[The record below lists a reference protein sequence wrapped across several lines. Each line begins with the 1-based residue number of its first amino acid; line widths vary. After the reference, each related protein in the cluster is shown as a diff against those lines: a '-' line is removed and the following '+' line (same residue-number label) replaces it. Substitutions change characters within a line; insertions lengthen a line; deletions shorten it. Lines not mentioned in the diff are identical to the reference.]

1 MLLSRFWYVLL
12 ALLLGG
18 ALFLLNI
25 ASSMYNRAGLRARAE
40 GLASDAQVVSW
51 YLRDD
56 ARQRSAQLIP
66 FALEPD
72 VAKYLQKSS
81 DSEGRVPD
89 DSRQKLMAAL
99 KRVNASIP
107 KELAFDSVFAVDQH
121 GRVVAYVG
129 YEQASGMEDFEL
141 GGYPVVAD
149 ALHGY
154 VRDDTLVLDRPYRVV
169 TRPVEFDLA
178 SLPAGAIVGAR
189 VVDDRFARE
198 LSQRTG
204 AAVAFY
210 ANGQRSAAA
219 APEGFNTAQLD
230 QIVGDLGDL
239 EQDKEYREKGRSNVR
254 EIGTLLSVQYTRLPG
269 EAWQLGAGY
278 AVARLPAAVSGPFGF
293 FTNADDK
300 DKKQGNLLVAF
311 LVALIGAGAGI
322 GFSVLEHTRPIR
334 VFRDEAA
341 RFGRGE
347 SELLTPSRF
356 RGLFRKIAADVN
368 DGIDKQLAKGGGPRR
383 GPADLTEV
391 LGDLPAEPQMSAFSL
406 PGDAMTDGAAPS
418 GAASPASSQS
428 GARPAPGRPLPSPPG
443 SGGRR
448 LPRPPGG
455 TPSAPGSPPAPAV
468 AESPAQLDTTLPAG
482 GGAPPLSGWGSGVPD
497 EGDWRAVYN
506 DFVALKQQCG
516 ESTDGFTYEKFEQTL
531 KKNRDVLVQRHGAKR
546 VKFSVYVKDGRAALK
561 ANPIKND

>member
-1 MLLSRFWYVLL
+1 MLLSRFWYVLIG
-12 ALLLGG
+12 LLLGG

-40 GLASDAQVVSW
+40 GLAADAQVVSW

-81 DSEGRVPD
+81 DSEAKVPGD
-89 DSRQKLMAAL
+89 AREKLTAAL
-99 KRVNASIP
+99 KRVSAQIP

-210 ANGQRSAAA
+210 ANGQRTAAA
-219 APEGFNTAQLD
+219 APEGFNAAQLD

-278 AVARLPAAVSGPFGF
+278 AVARLPAAVSGPLGF
-293 FTNADDK
+293 FANADDK
-300 DKKQGNLLVAF
+300 DKKQGNLLLAILVTLVVAGVG
-311 LVALIGAGAGI
+311 LGL
-322 GFSVLEHTRPIR
+322 SVVEHTRPIR

-341 RFGRGE
+341 RFARGE
-347 SELLTPSRF
+347 LEVLTPSRF

-383 GPADLTEV
+383 GPADLAEV

-406 PGDAMTDGAAPS
+406 PGDAVADAAAASAPS
-418 GAASPASSQS
+418 SSGSHS
-428 GARPAPGRPLPSPPG
+428 GPRPAPGRPLPSPPTSG
-443 SGGRR
+443 SAARR
-448 LPRPPGG
+448 LPKPPGA
-455 TPSAPGSPPAPAV
+455 PSNPQIPAV
-468 AESPAQLDTTLPAG
+468 TGPASQLLDTTLPEG
-482 GGAPPLSGWGSGVPD
+482 GLSAWGTGASD
-497 EGDWRAVYN
+497 ETEWRAVYEE
-506 DFVALKQQCG
+506 FVALKKQCG
-516 ESTDGFTYEKFEQTL
+516 ENTDGFTYEKFEQTL
-531 KKNRDVLVQRHGAKR
+531 KKNRDTLVQRHGAKR
-546 VKFSVYVKDGRAALK
+546 VKFSVYVKEGRAALK
-561 ANPIKND
+561 ANPIKE

>member
-1 MLLSRFWYVLL
+1 MLLSRFWYVLI
-12 ALLLGG
+12 ALVLGG

-25 ASSMYNRAGLRARAE
+25 ASSMYNRAGLRARSE

-56 ARQRSAQLIP
+56 SRQRSAQLIP
-66 FALEPD
+66 FALEAD
-72 VAKYLQKSS
+72 VAKYLQRSS
-81 DSEGRVPD
+81 DSEQKVPE
-89 DSRQKLMAAL
+89 DSRQKLTAAL
-99 KRVNASIP
+99 KRVNAQIP
-107 KELAFDSVFAVDQH
+107 KELAFDAVFAVDQH

-189 VVDDRFARE
+189 VIDDRFARE

-210 ANGQRSAAA
+210 ANGQRAAAA

-254 EIGTLLSVQYTRLPG
+254 EIGTLISVQYTRLPG

-300 DKKQGNLLVAF
+300 DKQQGKLLIAILVVLVVAGVG
-311 LVALIGAGAGI
+311 LGLSVA
-322 GFSVLEHTRPIR
+322 EHTLPIR
-334 VFRDEAA
+334 VFREEAG
-341 RFGRGE
+341 RFARGE
-347 SELLTPSRF
+347 VELLTPSRF

-406 PGDAMTDGAAPS
+406 PGDALADGAPGSAAGPS
-418 GAASPASSQS
+418 SGS
-428 GARPAPGRPLPSPPG
+428 GARPAPGSRPMPSPPGSG

-448 LPRPPGG
+448 LPRPP
-455 TPSAPGSPPAPAV
+455 SAPGNTS
-468 AESPAQLDTTLPAG
+468 SPAIVEAAAPNLDTTMPAG
-482 GGAPPLSGWGSGVPD
+482 GAPLSGWGSGASD
-497 EGDWRAVYN
+497 EAEWRAVYG

-516 ESTDGFTYEKFEQTL
+516 ENTDGFTYEKFEQTL
-531 KKNRDVLVQRHGAKR
+531 KKNRDTLVQRHGAKR
-546 VKFSVYVKDGRAALK
+546 VKFSVYVKEGRAALK
-561 ANPIKND
+561 ANPIKE

>member
-12 ALLLGG
+12 ALLFGG

-40 GLASDAQVVSW
+40 ALASDAQVVSW

-56 ARQRSAQLIP
+56 SRQRSAQLIP
-66 FALEPD
+66 FALEAD

-81 DSEGRVPD
+81 DSESKVPE
-89 DSRQKLMAAL
+89 DSRQRLMTAL
-99 KRVNASIP
+99 KRVNAQIP
-107 KELAFDSVFAVDQH
+107 KELAFDAVFAVDQH

-210 ANGQRSAAA
+210 ANGQRVAAA
-219 APEGFNTAQLD
+219 APEGFDTAQLD
-230 QIVGDLGDL
+230 QIVGDLADL
-239 EQDKEYREKGRSNVR
+239 EQDKDYREKGRSNVR

-293 FTNADDK
+293 FAHADDK
-300 DKKQGNLLVAF
+300 DKKAGNLLVA
-311 LVALIGAGAGI
+311 LLAVLLLAGG
-322 GFSVLEHTRPIR
+322 GLGLSVLEHTRPIR
-334 VFRDEAA
+334 VFRDEAL
-341 RFGRGE
+341 RFARGE
-347 SELLTPSRF
+347 VELLTPSRF
-356 RGLFRKIAADVN
+356 RGLFRKIASDVN
-368 DGIDKQLAKGGGPRR
+368 DGVDKQLAKGGGPRR

-406 PGDAMTDGAAPS
+406 PGDAQTDGAAS
-418 GAASPASSQS
+418 APASSGSQS
-428 GARPAPGRPLPSPPG
+428 GARPAPGRPLPSPPA
-443 SGGRR
+443 SGAAGRR

-455 TPSAPGSPPAPAV
+455 QASPPAPAV
-468 AESPAQLDTTLPAG
+468 AAAPPALDSTQPE
-482 GGAPPLSGWGSGVPD
+482 GGALSGWGAGAPD
-497 EGDWRAVYN
+497 EGEWRGVYN
-506 DFVALKQQCG
+506 EFVALKQQCG

-531 KKNRDVLVQRHGAKR
+531 KKNRDVLVRRHGAKR
-546 VKFSVYVKDGRAALK
+546 VKFSVYVKEGKAALK
-561 ANPIKND
+561 ANPIKD